1 MPEVCWIM
9 SKLQSKLP
17 IISAQAAMHPGKYL
31 IFLMEFPGSG
41 LGPRH
46 DRSGDAAVSRHA
58 RPRPGPHSAPGTLYP
73 APLSFSISRGKEA
86 SEKLFLTTYREPKVS
101 FSSVN

>member
-17 IISAQAAMHPGKYL
+17 IISAQAAMHPGKYV
-31 IFLMEFPGSG
+31 IFLMEFPRLD

-46 DRSGDAAVSRHA
+46 DRGGDGAVSRHA
-58 RPRPGPHSAPGTLYP
+58 RPRPGPHSAIGTRYT
-73 APLSFSISRGKEA
+73 APLINQHFTGKEVP
-86 SEKLFLTTYREPKVS
+86 EKYF
-101 FSSVN
+101 

>member
-17 IISAQAAMHPGKYL
+17 IISAQAAMHPGKYV

-41 LGPRH
+41 LGPRG
-46 DRSGDAAVSRHA
+46 DRGGDDAVSRHA
-58 RPRPGPHSAPGTLYP
+58 PPRPGPRSALGTLYP
-73 APLSFSISRGKEA
+73 APLSFSISRGKEVP
-86 SEKLFLTTYREPKVS
+86 EKYF
-101 FSSVN
+101 